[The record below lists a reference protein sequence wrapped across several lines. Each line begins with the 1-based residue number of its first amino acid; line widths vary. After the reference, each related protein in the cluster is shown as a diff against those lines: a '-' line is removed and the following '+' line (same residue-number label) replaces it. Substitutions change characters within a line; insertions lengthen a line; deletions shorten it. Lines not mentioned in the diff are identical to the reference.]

1 MPAVSVIMGVYNCK
15 NVILLEKSIHSIIQ
29 QSYTD
34 WEFLICDDGSTDGK
48 TLNLLKTYEAE
59 DPRIRILSYEKNQGL
74 SYALNT
80 CIGKATGKYIV
91 RQDDD
96 DVSKPERFQKLVSFA
111 EAHPEYAV
119 VGSIADVTD
128 DSGVWGSYPLEER
141 PTKRSFYWN
150 SPFAHPTVL
159 MRKDILVAVGGY
171 RVAEETRRC
180 EDYDLFMRMYA
191 AGYKGYNLQEKLYEY
206 RIVNGN
212 KKYRPMK
219 DRIAEAIVRY
229 KGFKQMGILICGIPY
244 VVKPILIG
252 LIPQKVFRRIKQIQ
266 FNRSSQ

>member
-1 MPAVSVIMGVYNCK
+1 MPAISVIMGVYNCK
-15 NVILLEKSIHSIIQ
+15 NEILLEKSIHSIIQ

-34 WEFLICDDGSTDGK
+34 WEFLICNDGSTDGK
-48 TLNLLKTYEAE
+48 TLNLLKTYETR

-80 CIGKATGKYIV
+80 CIGEAAGNYIV

-96 DVSKPERFQKLVSFA
+96 DVSKPERFQKLISFA
-111 EAHPEYAV
+111 DAHPEYAMI
-119 VGSIADVTD
+119 GSIADVTD
-128 DSGVWGSYPLEER
+128 DSGIWGSYLLEEE

-150 SPFAHPTVL
+150 SPFLHPSL
-159 MRKDILVAVGGY
+159 IMRKDILVAVGGY
-171 RVAEETRRC
+171 RVAKETRRC

-206 RIVNGN
+206 RIVNGD

-219 DRIAEAIVRY
+219 YRIDEAIVRY

-252 LIPQKVFRRIKQIQ
+252 LIPQFIFKNIKQKQ
-266 FNRSSQ
+266 YGV